1 MKKSATKGRKEDLVA
16 RTAAPAPRA
25 TIALVTDFGYRD
37 HYVGTLHGVIRSIAP
52 ETDVIDIA
60 HGIPPQSRLA
70 GALAL
75 RESWRFFPANTIFL
89 AVVDPAVGS
98 TRRPIAIEARSGAR
112 FVGPDN
118 GLLWMAA
125 TEAGIKKVVE
135 LKNPRYRLS
144 QISSTFHGR
153 DIFAPAAAWIS
164 RGVKLAS
171 LGPTAT
177 NIEDLDLAEPVA
189 TESAILGKVEY
200 VDGFGNLI
208 TNINQA
214 FYSDLKARFPAISLC
229 VTIEQSAPIPIR
241 NNYAEVSVGAPL
253 ALFGSFG
260 LLELAIRDG
269 RASDHFGCAVGARVE
284 VTPIATQQ

>member
-1 MKKSATKGRKEDLVA
+1 VA
-16 RTAAPAPRA
+16 RIAAPSPA
-25 TIALVTDFGYRD
+25 IAMVTDFGYRD

-52 ETDVIDIA
+52 ATDVIDIT

-89 AVVDPAVGS
+89 AVVDPTVGS
-98 TRRPIAIEARSGAR
+98 TRRPIAIETRQGAR

-125 TEAGIKKVVE
+125 SEAGIKKVVE
-135 LKNPRYRLS
+135 LKNPHYRLA
-144 QISSTFHGR
+144 QISPTFHGR
-153 DIFAPAAAWIS
+153 DIFAPAAAWMS

-171 LGPTAT
+171 LGPTAR
-177 NIEDLDLAEPVA
+177 NIEDLELAEPVV
-189 TESAILGKVEY
+189 TDSAIFGKVEY
-200 VDGFGNLI
+200 VDSFGNLI
-208 TNINQA
+208 TNINHTL
-214 FYSDLKARFPAISLC
+214 YSDFKARFPTISLW
-229 VTIEQSAPIPIR
+229 VTINQSDPIPIH

-260 LLELAIRDG
+260 TLELAIRDG
-269 RASDHFGCAVGARVE
+269 TASEHFGCVVGAPVQ
-284 VTPIATQQ
+284 VTPIAT